1 MKSDRLVIS
10 AVLFL
15 AVGLGLMIK
24 FTSGATGLSVG
35 YPFSETRLHA
45 DITTT
50 GIPVLV
56 GVPLVAAGALLLL
69 FALVAA
75 VASQFNRP
83 EEVITLNLPKRA
95 EPFGE
100 FGAEGRSRNFGDFE
114 EAHSHSFAEY
124 EE

>member
-1 MKSDRLVIS
+1 MKSDRLVIA

-15 AVGLGLMIK
+15 AGGLGLLLG
-24 FTSGATGLSVG
+24 FTNGTTGLSVG
-35 YPFSETRLHA
+35 YPFSATRLHA

-56 GVPLVAAGALLLL
+56 GVPLVAAGALLLV

-75 VASQFNRP
+75 LASQFNRP
-83 EEVITLNLPKRA
+83 EQVITLNLPKRA

-100 FGAEGRSRNFGDFE
+100 FR
-114 EAHSHSFAEY
+114 EAHSPTFGEFEDS
-124 EE
+124 